1 MPISCHLEPF
11 SDYATAIPKALD
23 AIGAAKILAEQ
34 SRILIKPNL
43 VKDSPP
49 PVTTALPCAAALI
62 RYLRDRTKAQLIL
75 AEGSGENM
83 LSTIQ
88 IFDRQGYFAL
98 AEEYDL
104 KLIDLNQAPL
114 LKLARD
120 DCKVFP
126 EIWLPK
132 LVMESF
138 IISLAPLKAHS
149 LSEVT
154 LSMKNMIG
162 CAPPSHY
169 QRGGHWKKSAFHRQ
183 IHQSIFELNLHRKP
197 DLAIV
202 DAKDGLSEYH
212 LGGPLCD
219 PPPNRIV
226 AGFDPVAVDA
236 AGATLLGRDWR
247 QVEHIQLADGVL
259 GSAADGEKTC
269 AMNGSSPTRSLH

>member
-1 MPISCHLEPF
+1 MPTSCHLEPF
-11 SDYATAIPKALD
+11 TDYATALPRALD
-23 AIGAAKILAEQ
+23 AIGAEPVLAEQ
-34 SRILIKPNL
+34 TRIVIKPNL
-43 VKDSPP
+43 VQDSPP
-49 PVTTALPCAAALI
+49 PVTTALSCVAALV
-62 RYLRDRTKAQLIL
+62 RYLRDRTDAKLVL
-75 AEGSGENM
+75 AEGSGESM

-114 LKLARD
+114 LRLVRS

-126 EIWLPK
+126 EFWMPK
-132 LVMESF
+132 LIMESF
-138 IISLAPLKAHS
+138 VISLAPLKAHS

-197 DLAIV
+197 DLAII
-202 DAKDGLSEYH
+202 DAKNGLSEYH

-219 PPPNRIV
+219 PPPNKIV

-236 AGATLLGRDWR
+236 AGTKLLGRDWR
-247 QVEHIQLADGVL
+247 QVEYLNLADGVL
-259 GSAADGEKTC
+259 GSAANGENAFSMTG
-269 AMNGSSPTRSLH
+269 NPPSQSLH